1 MQTIH
6 LARKGA
12 RFAGALSTM
21 RQQTDRKGGGRP
33 RSGSVL
39 VPVSAERCLSK
50 RKTLERLT
58 YIDLPSNNGGIVT
71 DVSEG
76 GLGFHA
82 VAAVENGGPVHFSFS
97 AGSHRIAGTGELIW
111 TDAKRKIGGLR
122 FTELPAEIREQ
133 IRSWPLESNLRLSA
147 GKTGAADLPAAT
159 RSLKVPSIL
168 PQNADEPSE
177 GPALSSYAPYFPEGL
192 SPEALHGR
200 RSSRLLRTIG
210 ISSLAGI
217 FGVVS
222 YFCYREA
229 REWLAASKNSD
240 PRSDASQRLAQGPAA
255 DSASGIALVSN
266 TTAGRSETAG
276 TVAPGG
282 RSNVTEANVSGAAAT
297 VSAAP
302 EAPQAY
308 DANSPGPQVAVAH
321 QTPPAEGEI
330 LFVQVAAYT
339 NEADAFN
346 LVNTLRGQ
354 DFVAFISPPVTDAYY
369 RVQLGPY
376 SSLEAAQ
383 IGKRELEKVGF
394 KPFIRH

>member
-1 MQTIH
+1 M
-6 LARKGA
+6 
-12 RFAGALSTM
+12 
-21 RQQTDRKGGGRP
+21 
-33 RSGSVL
+33 
-39 VPVSAERCLSK
+39 PVSPERRFNK

-58 YIDLPSNNGGIVT
+58 YIDLPANNGGIVT

-82 VAAVENGGPVHFSFS
+82 VAPVENGGPVHFSFS
-97 AGSHRIAGTGELIW
+97 AGSHRIAGTGELMW
-111 TDAKRKIGGLR
+111 TDPKGKIGGLR
-122 FTELPAEIREQ
+122 FIELPAQIREQ
-133 IRSWPLESNLRLSA
+133 IRSWPLESNLRFSA
-147 GKTGAADLPAAT
+147 GKAGAAGLSAAT

-168 PQNADEPSE
+168 PKNADEPSE
-177 GPALSSYAPYFPEGL
+177 RPALSSYAPYFPEGL

-229 REWLAASKNSD
+229 REWLAASKNSGA
-240 PRSDASQRLAQGPAA
+240 RSDASQGLAQGPAA

-266 TTAGRSETAG
+266 TTGGGSETAG
-276 TVAPGG
+276 TVAPDG
-282 RSNVTEANVSGAAAT
+282 RVDVSGTAASAAA
-297 VSAAP
+297 VS
-302 EAPQAY
+302 
-308 DANSPGPQVAVAH
+308 GAH

-346 LVNTLRGQ
+346 LVNDLRGQ
-354 DFVAFISPPVTDAYY
+354 DFIAFISPPVSDAYY
-369 RVQLGPY
+369 RVELGRTRAWKPRKSVNANWRRWASNR
-376 SSLEAAQ
+376 SSATREGATRAASPPLARF
-383 IGKRELEKVGF
+383 IGSAASEVAHGF
-394 KPFIRH
+394 DRPSRPPL

>member
-1 MQTIH
+1 
-6 LARKGA
+6 
-12 RFAGALSTM
+12 
-21 RQQTDRKGGGRP
+21 
-33 RSGSVL
+33 
-39 VPVSAERCLSK
+39 VPVSPERRLKK

-82 VAAVENGGPVHFSFS
+82 VAPVGNGGPVHFSFS
-97 AGSHRIAGTGELIW
+97 AGSHRIAGAGELMW

-122 FTELPAEIREQ
+122 FTELPVEIREQ
-133 IRSWPLESNLRLSA
+133 IRTWPLESNLRFSA
-147 GKTGAADLPAAT
+147 GKAGAADLPAAT
-159 RSLKVPSIL
+159 VSLKVPSIL
-168 PQNADEPSE
+168 PKSVDRPSE
-177 GPALSSYAPYFPEGL
+177 RPALSSYAPYFPEGR
-192 SPEALHGR
+192 SPEALHGK
-200 RSSRLLRTIG
+200 RSSRLLRTVG

-229 REWLAASKNSD
+229 REWLAASKNSS
-240 PRSDASQRLAQGPAA
+240 PRSDASQGLAQGPAA
-255 DSASGIALVSN
+255 DPASGIALVSN
-266 TTAGRSETAG
+266 TSGGRSATAG
-276 TVAPGG
+276 TVAPGT
-282 RSNVTEANVSGAAAT
+282 RSNVSGTAA
-297 VSAAP
+297 SAAP
-302 EAPQAY
+302 EAPRAS
-308 DANSPGPQVAVAH
+308 DANSPGPQVAAAH

-346 LVNTLRGQ
+346 LVNNLRGQ

-394 KPFIRH
+394 KPFIRQ

>member
-1 MQTIH
+1 M
-6 LARKGA
+6 
-12 RFAGALSTM
+12 
-21 RQQTDRKGGGRP
+21 
-33 RSGSVL
+33 
-39 VPVSAERCLSK
+39 PVSPERRLNK

-82 VAAVENGGPVHFSFS
+82 VAAVGNGGPVHFSFS
-97 AGSHRIAGTGELIW
+97 AGSQRIAGAGELMW
-111 TDAKRKIGGLR
+111 TDAQGKIGGLR

-133 IRSWPLESNLRLSA
+133 IRSWPLESNLRFST
-147 GKTGAADLPAAT
+147 GKAGAADLPATA
-159 RSLKVPSIL
+159 SLKVPSIL
-168 PQNADEPSE
+168 PKNADEPSE
-177 GPALSSYAPYFPEGL
+177 SPAPSSYAPYFPEGL
-192 SPEALHGR
+192 SPEALRGR

-229 REWLAASKNSD
+229 REWLAASKNSSG
-240 PRSDASQRLAQGPAA
+240 RSDASQGLAQGPAA

-266 TTAGRSETAG
+266 TSGGRSETAG

-282 RSNVTEANVSGAAAT
+282 RSNVSGADVTGTAASAAA
-297 VSAAP
+297 VSATP
-302 EAPQAY
+302 ELPQAY
-308 DANSPGPQVAVAH
+308 DANPLGPQVAALH
-321 QTPPAEGEI
+321 QRPPAEGEI

-346 LVNTLRGQ
+346 LVNNLRVQ

-394 KPFIRH
+394 KPFIRQ

>member
-1 MQTIH
+1 
-6 LARKGA
+6 
-12 RFAGALSTM
+12 M
-21 RQQTDRKGGGRP
+21 RQQTDRMAWCGSQ
-33 RSGSVL
+33 SGSVL
-39 VPVSAERCLSK
+39 VPVSPERRLNK

-82 VAAVENGGPVHFSFS
+82 VAPVGNGGPVHFSFS
-97 AGSHRIAGTGELIW
+97 AGSHRIAGAGELMW

-122 FTELPAEIREQ
+122 FTELPVEIREQ
-133 IRSWPLESNLRLSA
+133 IRTWPLESNLRFSA
-147 GKTGAADLPAAT
+147 GKAGAADLPAAT
-159 RSLKVPSIL
+159 VSLKVPSIL
-168 PQNADEPSE
+168 PKSVDRPSE
-177 GPALSSYAPYFPEGL
+177 RPALSSYAPYFPEGR
-192 SPEALHGR
+192 SPEALHGK
-200 RSSRLLRTIG
+200 RSSRLLRTVG

-229 REWLAASKNSD
+229 REWLAASKNSG
-240 PRSDASQRLAQGPAA
+240 PRSDASQGLAQGPAA

-266 TTAGRSETAG
+266 TSGGRSETAG
-276 TVAPGG
+276 TVAPGT
-282 RSNVTEANVSGAAAT
+282 RSNVSGAAASAAAASAAA
-297 VSAAP
+297 VSATP
-302 EAPQAY
+302 ELPQAY
-308 DANSPGPQVAVAH
+308 DANPLGPQVAALH
-321 QTPPAEGEI
+321 QRPPAEGEI

-346 LVNTLRGQ
+346 LVNNLRVQ